1 MQSKMLVLNPV
12 PFADVLRE
20 MDLEFLVSGEYGI
33 TVEDAVKFINHDHF
47 VFLDLR
53 TTEEHDHLQFPFAMH
68 IPISELP
75 DRIEEVP
82 KDKFIIT
89 FCLTG
94 FRAAM
99 GYAYLRTQGFDE
111 TKALKGRLD
120 EMAGAV
126 TPKRFYHM
134 GPIN

>member
-1 MQSKMLVLNPV
+1 MQNKMDAITPV
-12 PFADVLRE
+12 SFADILRE
-20 MDLEFLVSGEYGI
+20 MDLEFLVLGEYGI
-33 TVEDAVKFINHDHF
+33 TVEEAAKFVHHDHF

-68 IPISELP
+68 IPINELP

-111 TKALKGRLD
+111 IKALKGRLD

-126 TPKRFYHM
+126 TPNRFYRLA
-134 GPIN
+134 PIG